1 MNNIITWDNI
11 MEKSLSL
18 PGAKVYREEFLI
30 EVFEPYYKENSLSF
44 KEKSP
49 IDLFDIKIIDQIAK
63 DIKLIVI

>member
-11 MEKSLSL
+11 MEKSLNL

-49 IDLFDIKIIDQIAK
+49 LIYLILKSLIKSQK
-63 DIKLIVI
+63 M